1 MRFFPPLKPLKHE
14 INSEKNPWEVYQ
26 ILRSATSSS
35 ASPFDSCDF
44 VGQIDYPYFYIR
56 PYIPFF
62 RGSSFPE
69 IEGKILKNKD
79 KTVVNIEASSI
90 MSFFTV
96 IIYALGLLLIILGTG
111 NIFTEG
117 ANAAAEFFI
126 IAAICA
132 FIAFAITQ
140 IFIYLPINIAF
151 NRIKKLLS

>member
-1 MRFFPPLKPLKHE
+1 MRFFPPLKPLKRE
-14 INSEKNPWEVYQ
+14 INPEKNPWEVYQ

-62 RGSSFPE
+62 RGPPFPKSKE
-69 IEGKILKNKD
+69 KFQKNKD
-79 KTVVNIEASSI
+79 KTVANIEESSI

-96 IIYALGLLLIILGTG
+96 IIYALSLLLIIPGTG
-111 NIFTEG
+111 NIFTG
-117 ANAAAEFFI
+117 DTSSAAEFFI

-132 FIAFAITQ
+132 VMAFAITQ
-140 IFIYLPINIAF
+140 IFIYLPINIAL